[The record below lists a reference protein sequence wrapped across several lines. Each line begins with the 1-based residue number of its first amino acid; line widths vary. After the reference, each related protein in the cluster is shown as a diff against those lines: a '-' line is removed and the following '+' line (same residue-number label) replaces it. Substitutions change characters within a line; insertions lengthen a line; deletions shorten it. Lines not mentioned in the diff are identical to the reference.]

1 MLKRLFG
8 RPESKPALVQASR
21 ERMLEAV
28 RESLARGRFAEAEVR
43 TEVLIQ
49 RFPGDAEVHNETGRL
64 RYALGDFEGAA
75 RAFAQACELAPRW
88 PDARAN
94 LGQACQVRGR
104 YAEAIGHFEHALQ
117 ADPHHHEARFNLA
130 LSLAHCG
137 DLEASLV
144 ISRRLVAGAPAD
156 AASHVLLAETLL
168 RAGQFHEAWC
178 EYAWRTRVADYQP
191 FFRTYAQP
199 EWLGEGLPGATVLIW
214 PEQGYGD
221 ALQFV
226 RLLLVAARR
235 HADMS
240 FVLEAEPALLR
251 LMQVTFAGH
260 PNIRVVAA
268 SDQISAFDRHASIMS
283 LPRNLDASLGVNPA
297 AMPYLRAAADEL
309 APWRARVRAAAGAK
323 LAVGLVWAGN
333 ARERHGAAEQALD
346 VRRSAGAQ
354 AVSALC
360 DVAGCAFFNLQVGGR
375 SGEMA
380 ALGIP
385 LVDFT
390 GELADFAATA
400 ALVSCLDLVISVDT
414 AVVHLAG
421 GLARPV
427 WMLSRFDCCWRW
439 GRRGATSA
447 WYPTLRAFYQPTSG
461 DWAGAVAAIRAALV
475 RAARTHAAG
484 GG

>member
-8 RPESKPALVQASR
+8 RPESKPAGAQESR
-21 ERMLEAV
+21 ERLLAAV
-28 RESLARGRFAEAEVR
+28 RESVARGRLAEAEVR
-43 TEVLIQ
+43 LEVLVQ
-49 RFPGDAEVHNETGRL
+49 RFPGDAKVHNEAGRL
-64 RYALGDFEGAA
+64 RYAQGDFDGAA
-75 RAFAQACELAPRW
+75 QAFARACELAPRW

-94 LGQACQVRGR
+94 LGQTRLVRGH
-104 YAEAIGHFEHALQ
+104 YAEAVRHFERALE
-117 ADPHHHEARFNLA
+117 ADPRHHEALFNLA

-144 ISRRLVAGAPAD
+144 ISRRLVADAPAD
-156 AASHVLLAETLL
+156 PPSHVLLAETLL
-168 RAGQFHEAWC
+168 RAGQFHEAWR

-199 EWLGEGLPGATVLIW
+199 EWLGEWLPGATVLIW

-221 ALQFV
+221 MLQFV

-235 HADMS
+235 HPDMY

-251 LMQVTFAGH
+251 LMQVTCAGH

-268 SDQISAFDRHASIMS
+268 SDQIGAFDRHAPIMS

-297 AMPYLRAAADEL
+297 AMPYLRAASDEL

-333 ARERHGAAEQALD
+333 ARERHGAADQALD
-346 VRRSAGAQ
+346 ARRSAGAQ

-360 DVAGCAFFNLQVGGR
+360 DVAGCTFFNLQVGGR

-390 GELADFAATA
+390 GELTDFAATA

-421 GLARPV
+421 GLSRPV

-439 GRRGATSA
+439 GRRAATSA
-447 WYPTLRAFYQPTSG
+447 WYPTLQAIYQPSSG
-461 DWAGAVAAIRAALV
+461 DWAGAVAATRAALV

-484 GG
+484 DG